1 MIEINLLPAESRH
14 KDKKGWTLPAFGSKK
29 IIIAASSALILP
41 NILIPL
47 LVQFN
52 GLMLKR
58 YEDIYS
64 RMLPQVRQVDEVRN
78 EIQGIK
84 GLEAIASG
92 LSGQRIILARKLNI
106 ISDCL
111 PQGVWLSGIS
121 FSDKAFEIKGR
132 CVSSG
137 AQEMA
142 SVKKFLSALKTDAQ
156 FTKGLGQLE
165 LKSAQRRNIGPT
177 EVIDFIIRSSA
188 QAKQPA
194 ADKVKGRKKRA
205 LKK

>member
-1 MIEINLLPAESRH
+1 MIEINLLPAESRQ
-14 KDKKGWTLPAFGSKK
+14 KDKKGWTLPAFGFKK

-64 RMLPQVRQVDEVRN
+64 RMLPQVRQVDEIRN

-92 LSGQRIILARKLNI
+92 LSGQRMILARKLNI

-165 LKSAQRRNIGPT
+165 LKSAQRRSLGLT

-188 QAKQPA
+188 QAKPDA
-194 ADKVKGRKKRA
+194 AKVKGKKKST